1 MRGIEFAY
9 PYTTETLLVGERAP
23 DYVFALFN
31 ETHSW
36 IGFYGSQGDDR
47 IFTLGF
53 IIQDR
58 SCSDVKETPVETQVI
73 VQTKEED
80 ESQFFLLALISG
92 SVFGVIVGATVLSV
106 WCCYRKKQKDL
117 EASRPMADSIKL
129 QLPRSLQKKQ
139 LEAIGEEVV
148 EDYSD
153 EQIG

>member
-1 MRGIEFAY
+1 M
-9 PYTTETLLVGERAP
+9 
-23 DYVFALFN
+23 
-31 ETHSW
+31 
-36 IGFYGSQGDDR
+36 
-47 IFTLGF
+47 
-53 IIQDR
+53 
-58 SCSDVKETPVETQVI
+58 
-73 VQTKEED
+73 QTKEED

-92 SVFGVIVGATVLSV
+92 SVFGVIVGATVLTV

-117 EASRPMADSIKL
+117 EASRPVADSIKL